1 MILLAFWSTAVI
13 ARSRPEGYSLWSG
26 MDINHILLIVAVLNL
41 SGDLYNIMR
50 FKSQIPRWIR
60 WANLLALVVCGTAWL
75 LLPEESGFIAMGV
88 VITYMI
94 AIKAGTR
101 KQARGEPLP
110 SPATKLLIALN
121 CGAFGAQYF
130 CGATNDPEVFIKLGA
145 AFSPLLSEGEWW
157 RIFTAQFL
165 HWGFMHLLFN
175 MMGLWILGPFVET
188 MVGFWRYIGLYL
200 LCGASGM
207 LIAWIASILM
217 PDPYP
222 VIMVGASAS
231 VLGLVGAQA
240 AIALLAYQ
248 RSGNLAAKAQLSSM
262 MQIVVLQALFDMMV
276 PQVSST
282 AHIGGA
288 ATGFL
293 VSYGSFSYLLRK
305 RAREAS

>member
-1 MILLAFWSTAVI
+1 MN
-13 ARSRPEGYSLWSG
+13 
-26 MDINHILLIVAVLNL
+26 INHILLIVAVLNL
-41 SGDLYNIMR
+41 SGDLFNIMR
-50 FKSQIPRWIR
+50 FKAQIPRWIR
-60 WANLLALVVCGTAWL
+60 WANLLALAACGTAWL
-75 LLPEESGFIAMGV
+75 LMPEEAGFIAMGIV
-88 VITYMI
+88 ATYMI
-94 AIKAGTR
+94 AIKVGTR
-101 KQARGEPLP
+101 TRARGEPLP
-110 SPATKLLIALN
+110 SPATKLLIGLN
-121 CGAFGAQYF
+121 CLAFGVQYLS
-130 CGATNDPEVFIKLGA
+130 GATDNPEVFITLGA
-145 AFSPLLSEGEWW
+145 AFSPLLSEGDWW

-200 LCGASGM
+200 LCGAGGM
-207 LIAWIASILM
+207 LIAWTVAIITPA
-217 PDPYP
+217 PYP
-222 VIMVGASAS
+222 VVMVGASAS

-262 MQIVVLQALFDMMV
+262 TQIVVLQALFDMMV